1 MSYMSIWNPS
11 DSEKENILKQHQTP
25 YDGYATLNK
34 TNTNQTP
41 LTVQDFAK
49 DKVGMTVGNN
59 GKVQGFSNVG
69 INEQMYGQKLDV
81 TQDLDPKAGFDYV
94 QGSSNDIDTFE
105 GMHKKLYKEDEIEE
119 QYDEMESAYNFGT
132 DGPEEFNSKT
142 DFDTI
147 NQEYEDQQNVLDY
160 ESQHDTDSEAREM
173 VARMNKMMNKEY
185 DGQEMMGGEDK
196 AYNFVSDGPEA
207 GDSYG
212 DTADGDI
219 YEEDEMLD
227 ESTIDEKE
235 VILEMFK
242 RMSKF

>member
-1 MSYMSIWNPS
+1 
-11 DSEKENILKQHQTP
+11 
-25 YDGYATLNK
+25 
-34 TNTNQTP
+34 
-41 LTVQDFAK
+41 
-49 DKVGMTVGNN
+49 
-59 GKVQGFSNVG
+59 
-69 INEQMYGQKLDV
+69 
-81 TQDLDPKAGFDYV
+81 LDPKAGFDYV

-105 GMHKKLYKEDEIEE
+105 GMHKKLYKEDDMEE

-132 DGPEEFNSKT
+132 GGPEEFNSKT

-147 NQEYEDQQNVLDY
+147 NQEYQDQQDVLDY
-160 ESQHDTDSEAREM
+160 ESQHDTDSEARDM

-227 ESTIDEKE
+227 ESTVEQKE

>member
-1 MSYMSIWNPS
+1 MSYMTIWNPS
-11 DSEKENILKQHQTP
+11 DSEKENILKQHQTQ
-25 YDGYATLNK
+25 YDGYATLNT
-34 TNTNQTP
+34 TNNLTP

-49 DKVGMTVGNN
+49 DKLGMTVGNN
-59 GKVQGFSNVG
+59 GKVQGFSNMG

-105 GMHKKLYKEDEIEE
+105 GMHKKLYKEDDMEE

-147 NQEYEDQQNVLDY
+147 NQEYQDQQDVLD
-160 ESQHDTDSEAREM
+160 DTDSDAREM

-185 DGQEMMGGEDK
+185 DGQEMMGSEDK

-219 YEEDEMLD
+219 YEEDEILD
-227 ESTIDEKE
+227 ESTVEQKK

>member
-11 DSEKENILKQHQTP
+11 DSEKENILKQHQTQ

-34 TNTNQTP
+34 TQSNMSP

-49 DKVGMTVGNN
+49 DKLGMTVGNN

-81 TQDLDPKAGFDYV
+81 TQDLDPKAGFDYI

-105 GMHKKLYKEDEIEE
+105 GMHKKLYKENEVEE
-119 QYDEMESAYNFGT
+119 QYDEVDSAYDFETG
-132 DGPEEFNSKT
+132 GPEEFNKKT

-147 NQEYEDQQNVLDY
+147 NQEYQTQQDELDY
-160 ESQHDTDSEAREM
+160 ESQHDTDPEARDM
-173 VARMNKMMNKEY
+173 IARMVKMMNREY

-196 AYNFVSDGPEA
+196 AYNFMSGGPEA
-207 GDSYG
+207 GDSYP

-219 YEEDEMLD
+219 YEDEMID
-227 ESTIDEKE
+227 ESTEENKK

-242 RMSKF
+242 RISKF

>member
-160 ESQHDTDSEAREM
+160 ESQHDSDSEAR
-173 VARMNKMMNKEY
+173 
-185 DGQEMMGGEDK
+185 
-196 AYNFVSDGPEA
+196 
-207 GDSYG
+207 
-212 DTADGDI
+212 
-219 YEEDEMLD
+219 
-227 ESTIDEKE
+227 
-235 VILEMFK
+235 
-242 RMSKF
+242 